1 MLPVQEILLT
11 STAVENII
19 RENKLNQLNNTIY
32 ASRNIGMQLLEDHI
46 VYLASKGLID
56 LNSAVN
62 IANDTDYLIR
72 ELQTKGLL
80 NPAPSASSPQTK

>member
-1 MLPVQEILLT
+1 MVPIQEILLT
-11 STAVENII
+11 NTAVENII

-32 ASRNIGMQLLEDHI
+32 ANRNVGMQLLEDHI
-46 VYLASKGLID
+46 LYLAAKGIID

-72 ELQTKGLL
+72 EFKAKNLI
-80 NPAPSASSPQTK
+80 NPPVPQ

>member
-1 MLPVQEILLT
+1 MVPVQEILLT
-11 STAVENII
+11 NTAVENVI

-32 ASRNIGMQLLEDHI
+32 TNRTMGMQVLEDHI

-80 NPAPSASSPQTK
+80 NTPSA

>member
-1 MLPVQEILLT
+1 MVPVQEILLT
-11 STAVENII
+11 NTAVENTI

-32 ASRNIGMQLLEDHI
+32 ANRNMGMQLLEDHI
-46 VYLASKGLID
+46 IYLASKGIID

-72 ELQTKGLL
+72 ELKAKNLIGT
-80 NPAPSASSPQTK
+80 PAQQ

>member
-1 MLPVQEILLT
+1 MVPVQEILLT

-32 ASRNIGMQLLEDHI
+32 ASRNVGMQLLEDHI
-46 VYLASKGLID
+46 VYLASKGIID

-72 ELQTKGLL
+72 ELKAKNLI
-80 NPAPSASSPQTK
+80 NPPAQQ

>member
-11 STAVENII
+11 TTAVENII

-32 ASRNIGMQLLEDHI
+32 ANRNMGMQLLEDHM

-56 LNSAVN
+56 LNSAVH
-62 IANDTDYLIR
+62 IANDTGYLIR

-80 NPAPSASSPQTK
+80 NSTPPSQTK

>member
-1 MLPVQEILLT
+1 MIPIQEILLT
-11 STAVENII
+11 NTAVENII

-32 ASRNIGMQLLEDHI
+32 TNRNMGMQLLEDHI

-72 ELQTKGLL
+72 ELKAKNLIQ
-80 NPAPSASSPQTK
+80 

>member
-1 MLPVQEILLT
+1 MVPVQEILLT

-32 ASRNIGMQLLEDHI
+32 ASRNVGMQLLEDHI
-46 VYLASKGLID
+46 VYLASKGIID

-72 ELQTKGLL
+72 ELKAKNLI
-80 NPAPSASSPQTK
+80 NPSVQQ

>member
-1 MLPVQEILLT
+1 MVPVQEILLT
-11 STAVENII
+11 NTAVENII

-32 ASRNIGMQLLEDHI
+32 ANRNVGMQLLEDHI
-46 VYLASKGLID
+46 IYLASKGIID

-72 ELQTKGLL
+72 ELKAKNLISV
-80 NPAPSASSPQTK
+80 PAQ